1 MKREQ
6 QSRSMERLRF
16 KYSITN
22 LLGMALYIAV
32 AVGVGY
38 LILLISLGDY
48 IIAWYITMVSSMTIL
63 HILTIPRYILLSQ
76 NAIEIRC
83 LLKVVTIDSSSIE
96 KIEKVSPR
104 ELHFAIP
111 LSLWFGFWGS
121 VGLFFI
127 PKKFKLARFYITE
140 SRYLLKIKTLSGRL
154 YYISC
159 RERDSIINTI
169 EPLPPKKV

>member
-1 MKREQ
+1 
-6 QSRSMERLRF
+6 MERLKF

-22 LLGMALYIAV
+22 LFGMALYVAV
-32 AVGVGY
+32 VVGVGY
-38 LILLISLGDY
+38 LISLISLGSY

-63 HILTIPRYILLSQ
+63 HILTIPRYILLSH

-96 KIEKVSPR
+96 EIKKVSPR

-121 VGLFFI
+121 VGLFI
-127 PKKFKLARFYITE
+127 TLPKLKLARFYITE
-140 SRYLLKIKTLSGRL
+140 SRYLLRIKTLSGRL

-159 RERDSIINTI
+159 RERDSIINAM